1 MQPLPDDR
9 KCFRLI
15 NGVLVERT
23 VKDVLPAL
31 RTNSDGLKQVLEELL
46 KQYKGKEDEMNKWKV
61 IDEDGLTQPMPQ
73 LTNRCRRNIISRWFR
88 INSIVIALSMS
99 VNDYEEMSKTGVLMG
114 HPAQVSAAKGP
125 GSGLGMGF

>member
-1 MQPLPDDR
+1 MPEDR

-31 RTNSDGLKQVLEELL
+31 KTNSDGLKQVLEELL

-61 IDEDGLTQPMPQ
+61 RIVSTLDTMAILGLT
-73 LTNRCRRNIISRWFR
+73 LLI
-88 INSIVIALSMS
+88 
-99 VNDYEEMSKTGVLMG
+99 EK
-114 HPAQVSAAKGP
+114 AQYP
-125 GSGLGMGF
+125 GGAELGQ